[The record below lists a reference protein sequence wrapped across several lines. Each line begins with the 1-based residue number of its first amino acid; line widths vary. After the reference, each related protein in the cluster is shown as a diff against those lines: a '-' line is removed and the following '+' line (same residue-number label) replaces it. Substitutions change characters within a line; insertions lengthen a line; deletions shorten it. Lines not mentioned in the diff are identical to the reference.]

1 MWSPIVVT
9 SHPTLCAGAQAVTD
23 MLAISLLGLMLR
35 FVETL
40 MFVPAVGEVLMILR
54 YMIVDS
60 WPVMVILF
68 YFTFVCAV
76 LFQTSLPMSDKYQHF
91 NGPMWSHALWAALGE
106 FRSPCVCA
114 RAILMQ

>member
-76 LFQTSLPMSDKYQHF
+76 HGCQAQQHCT
-91 NGPMWSHALWAALGE
+91 AA
-106 FRSPCVCA
+106 FDAWRCNA
-114 RAILMQ
+114 AAI